1 MFLQDSVVTQTVV
14 LGGLITLS
22 TSCKFPMMSMCQKLR
37 KLVESRHSYRNEKM
51 GQFFWPALYIRVSK
65 RLLWYYILPYN
76 NFGHMPEVSEDSY
89 NSSFIASYADT
100 LLN

>member
-51 GQFFWPALYIRVSK
+51 GQFFGLLCTSGSAKDYCGTTYYHIIILVICLKFRKIAITALS
-65 RLLWYYILPYN
+65 
-76 NFGHMPEVSEDSY
+76 
-89 NSSFIASYADT
+89 
-100 LLN
+100 